1 MSWLLCQHTMQL
13 GVPHG
18 VRSRGR
24 RSLHDRCEVRVED
37 AARSFRGA
45 FLGVWCACCAESHI
59 FVRCF
64 FLTSVEED
72 WHSSKGVQHRRLRQ
86 CSVSTEFCR
95 LRDDCGGNY
104 QSYLFVCN
112 LCDGTVS
119 SSDEVVLNG
128 RMGSE

>member
-1 MSWLLCQHTMQL
+1 MPAVQSPTFLC
-13 GVPHG
+13 GVCALFG
-18 VRSRGR
+18 V
-24 RSLHDRCEVRVED
+24 
-37 AARSFRGA
+37 
-45 FLGVWCACCAESHI
+45 
-59 FVRCF
+59 F

-86 CSVSTEFCR
+86 CSVSTELCR